1 MDLLDLLKLV
11 IKRWYVAVPFVIV
24 TLVAALAI
32 GSSIEPEYKTAATVI
47 LVPPTTSQ
55 SAPANGATPAP
66 GNPWLRIGET
76 AMAQAVQIAVSSGES
91 REKVQAAGGDP
102 AYEITLVTRSSIMT
116 VEISSDSS
124 ARALATVE
132 AVAKLISDEVVA
144 QQAKYKPKAG
154 EEITTQVLD
163 AGLNVTPSRSNVLRA
178 QIVVLAIGLL
188 FMAAGVVAFDAIA
201 RRRLTKRVNARAGI
215 RPTGAN
221 AGSAAV
227 DQRRP
232 TPPLAKPVGPVNKPV
247 VVPAKQFGRSEDDDE
262 APADATQIIRINST
276 PVTANGHSTNTTPQQ
291 VSADFVRAPE
301 SDDTI
306 LLTAVRTP
314 LPDDGEPR

>member
-11 IKRWYVAVPFVIV
+11 VRRWYVAVPVVIV
-24 TLVAALAI
+24 TLAAAVALGSAI
-32 GSSIEPEYKTAATVI
+32 QPEYKTAATVI

-55 SAPANGATPAP
+55 APTANGATPAP

-76 AMAQAVQIAVSSGES
+76 AMAQAVQISASSGES
-91 REKVQAAGGDP
+91 RQKVVAAGGDS

-116 VEISSDSS
+116 VEISSDTS
-124 ARALATVE
+124 AKALATVE
-132 AVAKLISDEVVA
+132 AVTKLISEEVVA

-154 EEITTQVLD
+154 EEISTQVLD

-188 FMAAGVVAFDAIA
+188 FMAAAVVAYDAIA
-201 RRRLTKRVNARAGI
+201 RRKLTKQVNARAGL
-215 RPTGAN
+215 RGNAT
-221 AGSAAV
+221 AGSATV
-227 DQRRP
+227 EPRRP
-232 TPPLAKPVGPVNKPV
+232 QPPLAKQMGPVNKPRDL
-247 VVPAKQFGRSEDDDE
+247 ADDE
-262 APADATQIIRINST
+262 EPADATQIIRINST
-276 PVTANGHSTNTTPQQ
+276 PVTANGHAAGNPQQ

-301 SDDTI
+301 TDDTI

-314 LPDDGEPR
+314 RPDDNDQ